1 MILLKIFFDT
11 IVSRCFNSY
20 AEKTS
25 FFLEK
30 KQFHSSFDI
39 LLRFLRLIV
48 WPQEAKG
55 KKSLANILE
64 SLIFE
69 LERNTAPQ
77 NNSQKIC
84 G

>member
-1 MILLKIFFDT
+1 M
-11 IVSRCFNSY
+11 SRCFNYY
-20 AEKTS
+20 AQKAS
-25 FFLEK
+25 FLQK
-30 KQFHSSFDI
+30 KLFHSSFDI